1 MRAVLQVGEN
11 VNFVDGSFF
20 QFGKLPEFLSLDTFD
35 GDFLFGFEVDSLED
49 SGVDS

>member
-1 MRAVLQVGEN
+1 MWTVLQVGEN

-35 GDFLFGFEVDSLED
+35 GDFLLGFEVDGFED
-49 SGVDS
+49 P